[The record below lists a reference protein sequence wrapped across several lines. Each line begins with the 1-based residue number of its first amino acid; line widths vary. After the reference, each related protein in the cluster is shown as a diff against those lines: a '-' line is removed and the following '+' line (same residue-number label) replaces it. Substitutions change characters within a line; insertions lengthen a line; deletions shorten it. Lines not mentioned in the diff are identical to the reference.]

1 MRAQFGVLLK
11 NVFSG
16 IVEKD
21 FVFKKKKKFY
31 KSLPYILV
39 EKIEKK

>member
-11 NVFSG
+11 NFFSG

-21 FVFKKKKKFY
+21 FVFKKKKFY